1 MIVLPL
7 LDVFILVTSVL
18 IALGVGCAFGRWT

>member
-7 LDVFILVTSVL
+7 LDAFVIVTSVL
-18 IALGVGCAFGRWT
+18 IALGVGFAFGRCT